1 MPTTFTTTLKNQL
14 SEVGKLEE
22 ILEKFGRNQHIPNG
36 ILSAMNL
43 GLEEVLTNII
53 SYGFQD
59 TQEHKIS
66 LRLIL
71 EKNALMAEVE
81 DDGIPFN
88 PLNVQGPD
96 ITLSIEDRP
105 IGGLGIHLTKKM
117 MDAIEYERRDGKN
130 LLRLRILLSNSHE
143 VAE

>member
-1 MPTTFTTTLKNQL
+1 MQTTFTTTLKNQL
-14 SEVGKLEE
+14 SEVVKLEK
-22 ILEKFGRNQHIPNG
+22 ILDEFGRNQHIPVG

-43 GLEEVLTNII
+43 ALEEILANII
-53 SYGFQD
+53 SYGYQD

-71 EKNALMAEVE
+71 EENALIAEVE

-96 ITLSIEDRP
+96 ITLPIEDRP

-117 MDAIEYERRDGKN
+117 MDGIDYEQRDGKN
-130 LLRLRILLSNSHE
+130 LLRLRKLLSKSHE